1 MRSLSLA
8 VFVAV
13 VAFGAVSPGAQRG
26 PADVEWRQYS
36 GDNGSTK
43 YSPLAQITKDNVAR
57 LRIAWRRSQVDP
69 SLLEQNPKLRPGNN
83 FRSTPIMVGGVLYA
97 SNGVGLV
104 EAFDPATGRT
114 IWVQQVPESELPA
127 GSANRGV
134 AYWSQGA
141 NGRIVTFR
149 NHYLYALDAR
159 TGKPAAEFGT
169 GGRVDITA
177 ATGAARA
184 YTWNGTPLVV
194 RDVVILGSTM
204 AEQDSAARMTGVSG
218 DVYGFDVRTG
228 ELRWTFRPIPR
239 AGEPGIE
246 TWENESWRYT
256 GAANVWAPMSGDDEL
271 GYVYL
276 PTSSA
281 TNDMYGGHRL
291 GANLFSSSIVCL
303 DAATGKRVWHFQT
316 VHHDL
321 FDYDNPAAPI
331 LADITVDGRRIKAVV
346 QVTKQAFAFV
356 LDRVTGQPVWPIEER
371 PVPASTVP
379 GERASPTQ
387 PVPSKPPAFDRQG
400 LTVDDLIDFTPELR
414 AEAIEIARQY
424 VIGPVFTPPSI
435 EGPGPA
441 DRKGTIQMPGS
452 VGGADWTGAAFDRD
466 TGMLYVPSMT
476 NPFVA
481 NLLPGDPARTDL
493 RYRAS
498 TRQLMQGPQGLP
510 LTKPPYGRITA
521 LNLNRG
527 EQAWMVANGDGPRNH
542 PLLEPLNLPPLG
554 QSVRA
559 APLVTRTLLFV
570 SEGDQVNVR
579 TPPNGG
585 GRKLRAFDKAT
596 GKVAWE
602 TELPAGTTGT
612 MMTYQV
618 KGLQYIV
625 VAIGGQNHPAEFIA
639 FALTEP
645 SGSAR

>member
-1 MRSLSLA
+1 MA
-8 VFVAV
+8 VLVFEGGLV
-13 VAFGAVSPGAQRG
+13 AQRG
-26 PADVEWRQYS
+26 PADVEWRHYS

-43 YSPLAQITKDNVAR
+43 YSPLAQITKDNITR
-57 LRIAWRRSQVDP
+57 LRIAWRRPQLDP
-69 SLLEQNPKLRPGNN
+69 ALLEQNPKLRPANN

-97 SNGVGLV
+97 SNGIGLV

-114 IWVQQVPESELPA
+114 IWVQQVPASELPV

-141 NGRIVTFR
+141 NGRILTFR
-149 NHYLYALDAR
+149 NQYLYALDAR
-159 TGKPAAEFGT
+159 TGEPVAEFGT
-169 GGRVDITA
+169 GGRVDLTA

-184 YTWNGTPLVV
+184 YSWNGTPLVV
-194 RDVVILGSTM
+194 RDVVVLGSSM

-228 ELRWTFRPIPR
+228 QLRWTFRPIPR

-379 GERASPTQ
+379 GERASLTQ

-400 LTVDDLIDFTPELR
+400 LTVDDLIDFTPAASGGGHRDHQAVRDRSGVHAAIDRRPWARGQEGHDPDAGFGRRRGLDRGGVRSRDGDAVR
-414 AEAIEIARQY
+414 AVDDEPVRGEPAARRSGAH
-424 VIGPVFTPPSI
+424 GPPLPGQHAPVDS
-435 EGPGPA
+435 GAAGPA
-441 DRKGTIQMPGS
+441 VDQ
-452 VGGADWTGAAFDRD
+452 AAIRPHHR
-466 TGMLYVPSMT
+466 VEPES
-476 NPFVA
+476 
-481 NLLPGDPARTDL
+481 R
-493 RYRAS
+493 RA
-498 TRQLMQGPQGLP
+498 GL
-510 LTKPPYGRITA
+510 
-521 LNLNRG
+521 
-527 EQAWMVANGDGPRNH
+527 D
-542 PLLEPLNLPPLG
+542 
-554 QSVRA
+554 
-559 APLVTRTLLFV
+559 
-570 SEGDQVNVR
+570 
-579 TPPNGG
+579 
-585 GRKLRAFDKAT
+585 
-596 GKVAWE
+596 
-602 TELPAGTTGT
+602 
-612 MMTYQV
+612 
-618 KGLQYIV
+618 
-625 VAIGGQNHPAEFIA
+625 GGQRRRPAQSSA
-639 FALTEP
+639 AQAVATCRR
-645 SGSAR
+645 SARRFARRRWSPRPCCS